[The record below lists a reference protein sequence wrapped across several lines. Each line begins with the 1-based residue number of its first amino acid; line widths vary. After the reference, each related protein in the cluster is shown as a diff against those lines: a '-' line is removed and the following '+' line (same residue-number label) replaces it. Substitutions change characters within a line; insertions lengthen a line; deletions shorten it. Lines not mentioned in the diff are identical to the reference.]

1 MTAVGD
7 EINPTLRCRGAVD
20 FEISV
25 VSGDNAESYTP
36 VGIYFKQKVAP
47 GERETDANGEANFA
61 PARMHGGKLAVRN
74 HCTLRGTR
82 YEFFVLIRRSSD
94 GTIGMIDPDVEND
107 A

>member
-1 MTAVGD
+1 
-7 EINPTLRCRGAVD
+7 
-20 FEISV
+20 
-25 VSGDNAESYTP
+25 
-36 VGIYFKQKVAP
+36 
-47 GERETDANGEANFA
+47 
-61 PARMHGGKLAVRN
+61 MHGGKLAVRN